1 LFATVKTRMLEA
13 FRVRMYFFLAVI
25 SLAFIII
32 LLQLINIQ
40 LFQGREFAERSRMNM
55 ENNIPIPA
63 ARGELYD
70 RNFELGKKNMVVVS
84 NRPSFNVTTVPAS
97 FRDNNKMQ
105 ETVRLV
111 SRLLKV
117 NAETVLGEI
126 KGRNPWERAVIKED
140 VDFDTIVSIAT
151 HQDKFPFIDWE
162 DSSVRVYNH
171 ANMFAHV
178 VGYIGVISKEEY
190 AQLKTQGYRHYQRIG
205 KNGIES
211 QYDRVLRGR
220 DGYVRRVVDVRN
232 RVEGEEIG
240 LEPQAGNNL
249 VLTIDYGI
257 QQAAY
262 EAMENYQGAAL
273 VIKAQTGEVLAMV
286 SRPDFDPNAMIARN
300 NFDII
305 QMLTNDPK
313 RPFLNR
319 AIQSRFP
326 PASTFKI
333 ITAIAAL
340 EDERWNPATTLFCG
354 GTFTLRGFVD
364 TVFFDYRAHGSL
376 NLYWAIARSCSVYF
390 YQLGLRIGPTV
401 IFNYA
406 SHFGLDQRTG
416 IDLPGEITGFIPSKR
431 WKLRVF
437 GQSWYDGDTVNL
449 SIGQGFI
456 SVTPIEMANVVAGIV
471 NNGIIYRPVLVRE
484 VRSPD
489 NRTVLQRFT
498 PQRQREI
505 PISPS
510 TLSII
515 REGMRMAVTS
525 GTCSQLSRLPVPI
538 AGKTG
543 TAQTRS
549 NRYEEASQHGWFIG
563 YAPYDGPPD
572 KAVIVVVFVEYGRGG
587 AAGAVP
593 VANRI
598 FAKMI
603 QLGYF

>member
-1 LFATVKTRMLEA
+1 MLATLKAKLLDM
-13 FRVRMYFFLAVI
+13 FRVRMFFFLAVV
-25 SLAFIII
+25 SFAFAIIV
-32 LLQLINIQ
+32 LQLVNLQLI
-40 LFQGREFAERSRMNM
+40 QGKEYSQKSRMNM

-63 ARGELYD
+63 ARGEFYD
-70 RNFELGKKNMVVVS
+70 RNFELGKKNTVIVS
-84 NRPSFNVTTVPAS
+84 NRPSFNVTTIPAN

-111 SRLLKV
+111 CRLMKV
-117 NAETVLGEI
+117 NADEVLNDI

-140 VDFDTIVSIAT
+140 VAFDTIVSIAT

-162 DSSVRVYNH
+162 DASVRVYNH

-190 AQLKTQGYRHYQRIG
+190 AQLKNQGYRHYQRVG
-205 KNGIES
+205 KNGLEN
-211 QYDRVLRGR
+211 QYDRTLRGR
-220 DGYVRRVVDVRN
+220 DGYVRRIVDVRN

-273 VIKAQTGEVLAMV
+273 VIKALTGEVLALV
-286 SRPDFDPNAMIARN
+286 SRPDFDPNMVIARN
-300 NFDII
+300 NFEII
-305 QMLTNDPK
+305 QQLTNDPK

-340 EDERWNPATTLFCG
+340 EEERWNPATSLYCG

-406 SHFGLDQRTG
+406 SHFGMDQRTG

-456 SVTPIEMANVVAGIV
+456 SVTPIEMANVIAGIV
-471 NNGIIYRPVLVRE
+471 NNGIIYRPTLVRE

-489 NRTVLQRFT
+489 NRTVIQRFT

-515 REGMRMAVTS
+515 REGMRLAVTS
-525 GTCSQLSRLPVPI
+525 GTCSQLSRLQVPI

-549 NRYEEASQHGWFIG
+549 NRYEEFSQHGWFVG

-572 KAVIVVVFVEYGRGG
+572 KAVIVVTFVEFGRGG